1 MTEPQRVYS
10 SSDVP
15 EYASYP
21 ASPEDAIGRARVIEL
36 PEGEGD
42 SNIEAAARNVGSAI
56 GRVVSRVR
64 EKRDQVKD
72 TVDETT
78 YRLRSRAREATD
90 RVRSQAREASRNYSE
105 LAQEK
110 IETARSSAR
119 DLARRATR
127 DYPVHVILGAAVAGV
142 LIGAGLRIWREN
154 RYEPYEF
161 LR

>member
-21 ASPEDAIGRARVIEL
+21 ASPEDAIGRARIIEL

-78 YRLRSRAREATD
+78 YRLRSQAREATD
-90 RVRSQAREASRNYSE
+90 RFFFKDTAATENYTE
-105 LAQEK
+105 LAQQK
-110 IETARSSAR
+110 IE
-119 DLARRATR
+119 
-127 DYPVHVILGAAVAGV
+127 
-142 LIGAGLRIWREN
+142 
-154 RYEPYEF
+154 
-161 LR
+161 